1 MNDFPPSDSQESI
14 PPLHARRDQRGTIA
28 FEDETETTGPFFRV
42 LRREPLLA
50 EKDGYLVLVVD
61 EVLEDMPSWV
71 EWDPD
76 RNIISITHMSGGV
89 LEARMYIPP
98 AYLDNLRQKRKLL
111 LVSNKGDHQGGQGDE
126 KIMHYTP
133 FLAK

>member
-1 MNDFPPSDSQESI
+1 MNDFPPQD
-14 PPLHARRDQRGTIA
+14 PKAPNFPLSARKGRGSLSL
-28 FEDETETTGPFFRV
+28 EGEEETTGPFFRV
-42 LRREPLLA
+42 LKREPLLA

-61 EVLEDMPSWV
+61 EVLEDMPNWV

-76 RNIISITHMSGGV
+76 RNIISITHMGGGI
-89 LEARMYIPP
+89 LEARLYIPP
-98 AYLDNLRQKRKLL
+98 AYLDNLRRKRKLL
-111 LVSNKGDHQGGQGDE
+111 LVSNKAEQGDE